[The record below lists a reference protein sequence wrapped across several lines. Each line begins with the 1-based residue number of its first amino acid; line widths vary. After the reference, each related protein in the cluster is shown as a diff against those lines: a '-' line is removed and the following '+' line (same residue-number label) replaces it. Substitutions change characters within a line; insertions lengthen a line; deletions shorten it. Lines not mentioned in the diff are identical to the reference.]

1 MERGMHGTQE
11 TYKLFLP
18 VWYLIAVAG
27 LYFDVW
33 YHLVI
38 GRDEFWTIPHIF
50 ILCGQILHTLY
61 AWILVRDYQ
70 KNRRESLHAA
80 YWYLGVQILFFVGLA
95 FDASWHELI
104 GQETID
110 TALVL
115 WGPPHQIIALPLLL
129 SPFLLDRILGTLPEP
144 NRSALRL
151 MAYGTL
157 FAFVY
162 FHFQPLWPLGA
173 YRVIGAYGE
182 LAMLGLLGL
191 ALSWSALR
199 LKPVL
204 LPATILSLIFLSM
217 GAIMSWGEASNVPRA
232 HGTFG
237 IPAYPFWITFFSFFI
252 AAVAYDSTRF
262 FRVPFVL
269 RGAMWGGIQGGLY
282 YSAAKLWVDWSP
294 AGIFTMWKFFPGV
307 FLTWD
312 SVISFT
318 LLGAMGGGIGAWM
331 AAHLYKII
339 ADAHEV

>member
-1 MERGMHGTQE
+1 MEREMHGTQE

-50 ILCGQILHTLY
+50 ILCGQILHTFY

-80 YWYLGVQILFFVGLA
+80 YWYLGVQLLFFVGLA

-129 SPFLLDRILGTLPEP
+129 SPFLLDRILGTL
-144 NRSALRL
+144 
-151 MAYGTL
+151 

-173 YRVIGAYGE
+173 YRVIGAYWE

-199 LKPVL
+199 LKSVL

-252 AAVAYDSTRF
+252 AAIAYDSTRF
-262 FRVPFVL
+262 FRMPFVL
-269 RGAMWGGIQGGLY
+269 RGA
-282 YSAAKLWVDWSP
+282 V
-294 AGIFTMWKFFPGV
+294 
-307 FLTWD
+307 
-312 SVISFT
+312 
-318 LLGAMGGGIGAWM
+318 GGGIGAWM
-331 AAHLYKII
+331 AARLYKII

>member
-1 MERGMHGTQE
+1 MEREMHGTQE

-50 ILCGQILHTLY
+50 ILCGQILHTFY

-80 YWYLGVQILFFVGLA
+80 YWYLGVQLLFF
-95 FDASWHELI
+95 
-104 GQETID
+104 
-110 TALVL
+110 
-115 WGPPHQIIALPLLL
+115 
-129 SPFLLDRILGTLPEP
+129 
-144 NRSALRL
+144 
-151 MAYGTL
+151 
-157 FAFVY
+157 
-162 FHFQPLWPLGA
+162 
-173 YRVIGAYGE
+173 
-182 LAMLGLLGL
+182 LGL

-199 LKPVL
+199 LKSVL

-252 AAVAYDSTRF
+252 AAIAYDSTRF
-262 FRVPFVL
+262 FRMPFVL
-269 RGAMWGGIQGGLY
+269 RGAVWGGVQGGLY

-312 SVISFT
+312 SVISFA

-331 AAHLYKII
+331 AARLYKII
-339 ADAHEV
+339 ADAHAVY